1 MKAVEFDQ
9 KFDNGED
16 ITKFLDLSKAKRSR
30 SKQLKISRD
39 GIDRGKDT
47 GSVDSASQ
55 TLRERVK

>member
-9 KFDNGED
+9 KFDRGED

-30 SKQLKISRD
+30 SKRLKTSLD

-47 GSVDSASQ
+47 RSVD
-55 TLRERVK
+55 RVK